1 MADLEKATLDAIAEV
16 SQQANG
22 ALRVKM
28 HDKHAALV
36 SLGKHLGLF
45 TERANQGRVRHSR
58 QADDRRGVE
67 EAIRKAVAVLQPDHW
82 AWCPQLGPQQEQMPF
97 PRPWPCENTRRALIV
112 CDFKEMDRLPRASGF
127 SAIQNNSDVSQG
139 LSPRLAAQSTT
150 RAVGIL
156 MPLWSRSEQIKVAGD
171 PRFDWAIRR
180 CAMKMSATQFVVP
193 PAIVGRSRSVW
204 HEIIDTVT
212 GGPPR
217 TAADEIAEYL
227 ARHQYDLSPM
237 LRIELERRHVCL

>member
-1 MADLEKATLDAIAEV
+1 
-16 SQQANG
+16 
-22 ALRVKM
+22 
-28 HDKHAALV
+28 
-36 SLGKHLGLF
+36 
-45 TERANQGRVRHSR
+45 
-58 QADDRRGVE
+58 
-67 EAIRKAVAVLQPDHW
+67 
-82 AWCPQLGPQQEQMPF
+82 
-97 PRPWPCENTRRALIV
+97 
-112 CDFKEMDRLPRASGF
+112 MDRLPMASGF

-156 MPLWSRSEQIKVAGD
+156 MPLWRRSEQIKVQAI

-180 CAMKMSATQFVVP
+180 CAMKMSVTQFVVP

-212 GGPPR
+212 EGPR

-227 ARHQYDLSPM
+227 ARHQYDLSPT